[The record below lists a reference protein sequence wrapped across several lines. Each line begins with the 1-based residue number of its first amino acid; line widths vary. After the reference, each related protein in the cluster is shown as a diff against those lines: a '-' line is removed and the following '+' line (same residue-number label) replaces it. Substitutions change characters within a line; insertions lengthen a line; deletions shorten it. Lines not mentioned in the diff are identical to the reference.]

1 MATRKIDLSNP
12 PIGRFLYCRGNFN
25 DGVFEGRIVETYTE
39 PGPPGGKTYV
49 KLQEG
54 SAWEDAANL
63 FVVADLP
70 ELVAVPLPLDPAP
83 ASETADGEVK
93 IKKKRHTFADGQRR

>member
-12 PIGRFLYCRGNFN
+12 PTGRFLYSRGNLN
-25 DGVFEGRIVETYTE
+25 DGVFEGRIVEQHQD
-39 PGPPGGKTYV
+39 GGKTYV

-54 SAWEDAANL
+54 TAWEDAANL

-70 ELVAVPLPLDPAP
+70 ELGVPPAQNPPQCDGAVPIKVENHKSKRLKAP
-83 ASETADGEVK
+83 RWKPQTY
-93 IKKKRHTFADGQRR
+93 